1 MTIGSWSGTG
11 YMVIDPETGAGA
23 YMISGGLCGG
33 STVEAIYS
41 MFLVSQLYF
50 SVTLESQ
57 VQGIV
62 SMAEI
67 LSYAVLFDGML
78 ATAVAYGGMNQAIM
92 KLMGYNWID
101 MFKDGFLGILDGYS
115 KIGS

>member
-1 MTIGSWSGTG
+1 
-11 YMVIDPETGAGA
+11 
-23 YMISGGLCGG
+23 
-33 STVEAIYS
+33 
-41 MFLVSQLYF
+41 
-50 SVTLESQ
+50 
-57 VQGIV
+57 
-62 SMAEI
+62 
-67 LSYAVLFDGML
+67 ML

>member
-1 MTIGSWSGTG
+1 
-11 YMVIDPETGAGA
+11 MVIDPETGAGA

-33 STVEAIYS
+33 STAEAIYS
-41 MFLVSQLYF
+41 MFLVRQLYF

>member
-1 MTIGSWSGTG
+1 
-11 YMVIDPETGAGA
+11 
-23 YMISGGLCGG
+23 MILP
-33 STVEAIYS
+33 
-41 MFLVSQLYF
+41 FNF